1 MIKISWWCCFLSSI
15 TSCHDVAQLPPG
27 GGSRG
32 RLHLG
37 SSRSRK
43 GPGFFWEK
51 TLRGTEQTPHR
62 VCLFWLKLI
71 FEEKICIYFTE
82 KLFAG
87 LKVSIPFF
95 LVNILCVSFSSVH
108 FFQERLAGKKL
119 FTLQQPAQVIA
130 TRSLSEFGPK
140 IWILLV
146 RTTKDY
152 FLCNKSVFP
161 LY

>member
-43 GPGFFWEK
+43 GPGH
-51 TLRGTEQTPHR
+51 GTDASPW

-87 LKVSIPFF
+87 LKVSIPFCLCF
-95 LVNILCVSFSSVH
+95 FVIILCVSFSLLCIFSRKACR
-108 FFQERLAGKKL
+108 FKL
-119 FTLQQPAQVIA
+119 FTLQQPTQVIA

-140 IWILLV
+140 IWIFLV

-152 FLCNKSVFP
+152 FCVIKCFSTLLRPV
-161 LY
+161 